1 MLVRRVCDHQLYH
14 QLHPALVHGGEQ
26 RVEIL
31 ERPEDRIDVL
41 VVAVVVAV
49 VVLRRGT
56 DRRQPEDVDAEFGEV
71 VEAREDA
78 AEIPDSVAVRVGEA
92 ARIDLIRDG

>member
-1 MLVRRVCDHQLYH
+1 MLVRHVVDHQVHHRRY
-14 QLHPALVHGGEQ
+14 PALVHGGEQ

-31 ERPEDRIDVL
+31 ERPEHRIDVL

-49 VVLRRGT
+49 VVLRR

-92 ARIDLIRDG
+92 ARIDLLRDG